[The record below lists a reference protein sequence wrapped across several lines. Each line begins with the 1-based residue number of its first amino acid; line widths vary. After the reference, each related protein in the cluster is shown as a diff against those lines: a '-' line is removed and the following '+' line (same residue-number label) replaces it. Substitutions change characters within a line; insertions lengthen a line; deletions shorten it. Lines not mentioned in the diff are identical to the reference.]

1 MIEINKINMKKMA
14 QELLIDAD
22 DDVIEA
28 LIAEWS
34 QIKHH
39 LDLIIQIDVEGI
51 EPMAVVDESPTS
63 FMREDIETTDYL
75 NKKDLLDNAARK
87 NEDYIIIKKVV
98 K

>member
-51 EPMAVVDESPTS
+51 EPMAVVDESPTL